1 MRPMRI
7 ASLIADLGFG
17 GSENRLL
24 SFASTVDRR
33 RFEQVVVTLYRRDE
47 AYEQGVGS
55 LRQAYANAGVELIDL
70 GEEPRRR
77 ILPSLR
83 PGHVMRA
90 GSTVA
95 VLMQKLCRVIRERG
109 IDLIDAQHATA
120 ALFGVFAGSLTRRPT
135 TITEYFPYYFDRPGM
150 RLIGQAVFARAD
162 AFICDSRAHSD
173 LINRWLFRPHRRSVV
188 IPNGIPVP
196 TATRTNEEMRRR
208 LDIPADR
215 QVKVVGQVSRLVH
228 YKGHRVL
235 LKAAQEILTHCP
247 HTHFVL
253 TGYAHE
259 DPTYVETLRQDA
271 RDLGIE
277 DRVRIIHWPGSIGDI
292 WELIDIHV
300 HASFQDSLPIAI
312 TEGMAYAKPA
322 VVTEVG
328 GVREMVTHDL
338 TGIVVP
344 MKDPGAL
351 AGGILRL
358 LREPE
363 TARRLGI
370 AAQERY
376 RLGYRPEVMT
386 RALEDLFAELIA
398 RGSGKSSNGRTHA

>member
-1 MRPMRI
+1 MRI

-55 LRQAYANAGVELIDL
+55 LRQTYANAGVELIDL

-120 ALFGVFAGSLTRRPT
+120 ALFGVLAGSLTRRPT

>member
-1 MRPMRI
+1 
-7 ASLIADLGFG
+7 
-17 GSENRLL
+17 
-24 SFASTVDRR
+24 
-33 RFEQVVVTLYRRDE
+33 
-47 AYEQGVGS
+47 
-55 LRQAYANAGVELIDL
+55 LRQTYANAGVELIDL

>member
-1 MRPMRI
+1 
-7 ASLIADLGFG
+7 
-17 GSENRLL
+17 
-24 SFASTVDRR
+24 
-33 RFEQVVVTLYRRDE
+33 
-47 AYEQGVGS
+47 
-55 LRQAYANAGVELIDL
+55 
-70 GEEPRRR
+70 
-77 ILPSLR
+77 
-83 PGHVMRA
+83 
-90 GSTVA
+90 
-95 VLMQKLCRVIRERG
+95 
-109 IDLIDAQHATA
+109 
-120 ALFGVFAGSLTRRPT
+120 
-135 TITEYFPYYFDRPGM
+135 
-150 RLIGQAVFARAD
+150 
-162 AFICDSRAHSD
+162 
-173 LINRWLFRPHRRSVV
+173 
-188 IPNGIPVP
+188 
-196 TATRTNEEMRRR
+196 
-208 LDIPADR
+208 
-215 QVKVVGQVSRLVH
+215 
-228 YKGHRVL
+228 
-235 LKAAQEILTHCP
+235 
-247 HTHFVL
+247 VL